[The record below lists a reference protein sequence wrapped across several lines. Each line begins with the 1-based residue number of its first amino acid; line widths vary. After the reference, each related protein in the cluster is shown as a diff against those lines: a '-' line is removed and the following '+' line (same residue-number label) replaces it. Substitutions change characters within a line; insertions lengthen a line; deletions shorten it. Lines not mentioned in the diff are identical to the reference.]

1 MVEDKKL
8 DSLLERIYKDG
19 VEKSNR
25 KSEEVLANTQREA
38 DKIISDAKEKASSI
52 VVEAEKKAEEL
63 RRNTL
68 TDVSM
73 SGEQAISA
81 LKQRIKDLIVTDVL
95 ANDLKEAF
103 VNASFLESLI
113 LEIVKKGDLSDS
125 KGDISLY
132 FPESKKTEIEN
143 TVASSIKKSIKN
155 VVIQFDSKL
164 SNGFKIVPAEGN
176 YKLQFTDEDFVEF
189 FKDYIKQKTEDILF
203 KK

>member
-8 DSLLERIYKDG
+8 DSLLERIYQDG
-19 VEKSNR
+19 LEKSNK
-25 KSEEVLANTQREA
+25 KSEEVLANTQKEA
-38 DKIISDAKEKASSI
+38 DKMISNAKEKANAI
-52 VVEAEKKAEEL
+52 IQDAEKKSEEL

-81 LKQRIKDLIVTDVL
+81 LKQRIKDLVVSEVL
-95 ANDLKEAF
+95 ASDLKEAF

-113 LEIVKKGDLSDS
+113 LEIVKKGDLSDG
-125 KGDISLY
+125 KDDISLY
-132 FPESKKTEIEN
+132 FPESKKAEIEK
-143 TVASSIKKSIKN
+143 TFAASIKKSVTNIVIK
-155 VVIQFDSKL
+155 FDKKL
-164 SNGFKIVPAEGN
+164 SNGFKIVPSEGN
-176 YKLQFTDEDFVEF
+176 YKLQFTDEDFIEF